1 MSAKMRAVKS
11 IFRLKR
17 VAALGTIAAALCV
30 ALIACAQGPHV
41 TIVAPGGAVRAEVAV
56 EIAAT
61 PQERETGLMYR
72 NHLGEN
78 DGMIFLFANPQRLTF
93 WMKNTEIPLDMIFA
107 GAGGTIVGTIERAEP
122 YSEQTVGVDGDSQY
136 VLEVNGGFCARHG
149 IKAGDQLRFTGFDA
163 RAQD

>member
-1 MSAKMRAVKS
+1 MKAHLRIVRSS
-11 IFRLKR
+11 R
-17 VAALGTIAAALCV
+17 VAALSAIAPMLCL

-41 TIVAPGGAVRAEVAV
+41 TIVAPNGTVRAAVAV

-72 NHLGEN
+72 NHLGAN

-107 GAGGTIVGTIERAEP
+107 DASGTIVGAVERAEP
-122 YSEQTVGVDGDSQY
+122 YSEQTVGVDGYSQF
-136 VLEVNGGFCARHG
+136 VLEVNGDFCASHG
-149 IKAGDQLRFTGFDA
+149 IKVGDKLRSEGFDPHVNE
-163 RAQD
+163 